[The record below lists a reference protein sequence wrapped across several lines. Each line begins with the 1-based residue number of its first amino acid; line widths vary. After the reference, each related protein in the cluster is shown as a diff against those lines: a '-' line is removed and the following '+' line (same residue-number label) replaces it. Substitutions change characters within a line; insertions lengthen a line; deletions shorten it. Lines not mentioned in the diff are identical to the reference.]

1 MKRRTAIIAVGAL
14 ALTAISFA
22 AFAQSKGAAD
32 SITAQFVVGELQKE
46 GFIARLDKDD
56 DGEPRLTFKVDGYEW
71 AIYFY
76 ACAPGANETRPC
88 VSYQFYSGYTP
99 NKPVPLAVINQWNTD
114 KRYARAYNYVQK
126 DGKTSSRIEID
137 VLAEGTQADKAQTFQ
152 AFFQKMKEAAQDFR
166 KHIGF
171 TN

>member
-1 MKRRTAIIAVGAL
+1 MKQRAAIIAVGAF
-14 ALTAISFA
+14 ALTAISFGA
-22 AFAQSKGAAD
+22 LAQSKGASD
-32 SITAQFVVGELQKE
+32 SITAQFVIGELQKE

-56 DGEPRLTFKVDGYEW
+56 DGEPRLTFKVEGYEW

-99 NKPVPLAVINQWNTD
+99 NKPVPLTVINQWNTD

-126 DGKTSSRIEID
+126 DGRTSSRIEID

-152 AFFQKMKEAAQDFR
+152 AFLQKMKEATQEFR
-166 KHIGF
+166 RHIGF